1 MDFKACFERYGADY
15 TVTMERFMFREEM
28 YLRFLNMMLEDD
40 NFPKL
45 KAALEANDL
54 DAAFDAA
61 HTLKGVSANMGLTP
75 LYNAVCEVVEPLR
88 WRKKDGQYR
97 EKIQVIENEMT
108 RIQEFCLDLEKC
120 R

>member
-28 YLRFLNMMLEDD
+28 YLRFLNMMLEDE
-40 NFPKL
+40 NFLKL
-45 KAALEANDL
+45 KTALEADDL
-54 DAAFDAA
+54 EAAFEAA

-75 LYNAVCEVVEPLR
+75 LYEKVCGVVEPLR
-88 WRKKDGQYR
+88 SRRTDVMYS
-97 EKIQVIENEMT
+97 EKIQEIENEMA
-108 RIQEFCLDLEKC
+108 RIQAFCLDLEKC